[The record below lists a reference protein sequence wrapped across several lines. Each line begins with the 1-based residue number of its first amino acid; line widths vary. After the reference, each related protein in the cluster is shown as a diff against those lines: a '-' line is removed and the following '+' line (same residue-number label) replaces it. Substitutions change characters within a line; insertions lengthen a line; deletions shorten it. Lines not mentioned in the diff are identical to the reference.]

1 MNDKFVG
8 TYSLLNTYNY
18 RGQVDVER
26 SNVRE
31 SFKLHQLEEAL
42 DKLPAD
48 VSLEFFCHMSIL
60 LQSRLSIMDS
70 CNLISV
76 PAAMRQ
82 FMTINSGA
90 AHLMTWMWLI
100 LLRLLLDCREKE
112 QEI

>member
-31 SFKLHQLEEAL
+31 SFKLHQVEEAL
-42 DKLPAD
+42 DKPPAD
-48 VSLEFFCHMSIL
+48 VSLKFFCHMSIL

-70 CNLISV
+70 CNMISV

-82 FMTINSGA
+82 FIVKLWGCTSHDSDVA
-90 AHLMTWMWLI
+90 DYTSFVA
-100 LLRLLLDCREKE
+100 
-112 QEI
+112 